1 MAINSLLVRKKSRMS
16 AWLPSTYS
24 TKKAT
29 EHPRWYSL
37 SATAAEVVAVEGGT
51 RRAVGGVGAPAAA
64 ATAAAITG
72 AAAAVAS
79 ASFLAAAVAA
89 PAAAEAIG
97 AGLTACGPGALTTTA
112 TSLWKGQRRLLVL
125 APRPQALV
133 PLALIGTNF

>member
-1 MAINSLLVRKKSRMS
+1 MS
-16 AWLPSTYS
+16 AWLPSTYL

-37 SATAAEVVAVEGGT
+37 SATAAE
-51 RRAVGGVGAPAAA
+51 AAA
-64 ATAAAITG
+64 
-72 AAAAVAS
+72 
-79 ASFLAAAVAA
+79 
-89 PAAAEAIG
+89 AAAEAIG